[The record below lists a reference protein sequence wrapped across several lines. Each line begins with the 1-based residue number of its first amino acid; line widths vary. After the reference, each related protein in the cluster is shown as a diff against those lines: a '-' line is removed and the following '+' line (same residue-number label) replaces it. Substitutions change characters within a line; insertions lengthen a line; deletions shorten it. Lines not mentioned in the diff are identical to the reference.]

1 MSQRGWTWP
10 AWRERQRTEK
20 DKTRA
25 LKNFYKSLLR
35 DFEQRCTT
43 GGVGDALGVL
53 GVVVEKGEYQTL
65 DVLQTEVLEKI
76 LTDGRR
82 FCIDSVFASSKEA
95 RFAFAAAANLAFSIV
110 RDSLECNEA
119 AVRVYLRYWRMY
131 VNLLVQKW
139 SETPV
144 LRLFNLMTGT
154 HATYFFSHSD
164 KGVRREM
171 LLAWSDFGAHW
182 LTAGGAANGI
192 NAKALALLNNPFTRG
207 KYPALKTLP
216 DEAVLA
222 WVKVFSVLS
231 SARGGPDLLQ
241 ELRSEGWAGTLELV
255 AKSLWTTTSGMDEGT
270 LAALVALNAAV
281 GSSALNSPITAA
293 QNRRLNGGLGAT
305 SSAASGLGRPAAPSA
320 GARTAPQPESPAA
333 KLPAKIDD
341 LVRPREMEKEKEE
354 DGERGLEDG
363 VAAKSVAFALPPHSQ
378 LNDLEV
384 EQTATQADGGKRA
397 SLGGPLA
404 SADGAAGRSLRSGR
418 RDLGALWEEEA
429 AARRLRGDDPVEA
442 DGCRG
447 GRAVGR
453 RRVEQIRR
461 PDLARIS
468 TERWSQDQPWIA
480 FSGKGR
486 LVVYVQLA
494 LLSPVDLTPA
504 RSSTAGSQAAFPALR

>member
-1 MSQRGWTWP
+1 MADDGEAMSQRGWTWP

-65 DVLQTEVLEKI
+65 NVLQTEVLEKI

-110 RDSLECNEA
+110 RDSLGCNEA

-222 WVKVFSVLS
+222 WVKVFSLLS

-305 SSAASGLGRPAAPSA
+305 SSAASGLGRPAAPST
-320 GARTAPQPESPAA
+320 GARTAPQPDSPAA

-341 LVRPREMEKEKEE
+341 LVRPREMEKEKEKEE

-384 EQTATQADGGKRA
+384 EQTATQADGGKGEPASAAPSPPLTEQRA
-397 SLGGPLA
+397 AACAADDEILERFGRKRQRPEDCGATILSRLMAVAEDVRWEDVAWSKSDVPTWLEFQQNVGAKISLGLL
-404 SADGAAGRSLRSGR
+404 S
-418 RDLGALWEEEA
+418 
-429 AARRLRGDDPVEA
+429 AARED
-442 DGCRG
+442 
-447 GRAVGR
+447 
-453 RRVEQIRR
+453 
-461 PDLARIS
+461 
-468 TERWSQDQPWIA
+468 
-480 FSGKGR
+480 
-486 LVVYVQLA
+486 
-494 LLSPVDLTPA
+494 
-504 RSSTAGSQAAFPALR
+504 